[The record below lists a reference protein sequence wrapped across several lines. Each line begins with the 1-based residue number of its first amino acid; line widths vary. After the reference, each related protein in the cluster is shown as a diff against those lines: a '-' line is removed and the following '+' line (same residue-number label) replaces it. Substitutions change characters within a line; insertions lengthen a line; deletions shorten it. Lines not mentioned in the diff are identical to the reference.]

1 MGSILDVRA
10 LAPKDR
16 HAGIFGAFND
26 LVPGDYFV
34 LVNDHEPKPL
44 LYQFQAEHGGEF
56 EWWPLERGPEVW
68 RVVIAK
74 RTTRD
79 IARTVTD
86 YLQTDHRRLDAIFER
101 FSLAVK
107 DNRWEEALKDFREFS
122 LGLKRHIGVEEEI
135 LFPVFEE
142 KTGMKDAGPTF
153 VMKMEHQDIK
163 ALLDSTLD
171 ATDAKNPAAVAK
183 GMSALTNTLGDHN
196 MKEEQILYPES
207 DHFMSD
213 AERSDVIKRAQA
225 A

>member
-1 MGSILDVRA
+1 MGGILDVRA

-16 HAGIFGAFND
+16 HAGIFGAFKD
-26 LVPGDYFV
+26 LAPGDYFV
-34 LVNDHEPKPL
+34 LVNDHDPKPL
-44 LYQFQAEHGGEF
+44 LYQFQAEHDNEF
-56 EWWPLERGPEVW
+56 EWWPLERGTEVW
-68 RVVIAK
+68 RVIIAK
-74 RTTRD
+74 REAKDTH
-79 IARTVTD
+79 RTVTD

-101 FSLAVK
+101 FSRAVK
-107 DNRWEEALKDFREFS
+107 DGRWEEASKDFREFS

-142 KTGMKDAGPTF
+142 KTGMKDSGPTF
-153 VMKMEHQDIK
+153 VMREEHKDIK
-163 ALLDSTLD
+163 ALLDSILSG
-171 ATDAKNPAAVAK
+171 TDAKNPAAVAK

-207 DHFMSD
+207 DHFLSD

>member
-16 HAGIFGAFND
+16 HAGIFGAFKD
-26 LVPGDYFV
+26 LAPGDYFV

-44 LYQFQAEHGGEF
+44 LYQFQAEYGGEF

-74 RTTRD
+74 RKTRD
-79 IARTVTD
+79 DARTVTD

-101 FSLAVK
+101 FSIAVK
-107 DNRWEEALKDFREFS
+107 DSRWEDALRDFREFS

-163 ALLDSTLD
+163 TLLDSILKD
-171 ATDAKNPAAVAK
+171 TDDKNSASVAK

>member
-16 HAGIFGAFND
+16 HSGIFGAFKG
-26 LVPGDYFV
+26 LAPGDYFV

-44 LYQFQAEHGGEF
+44 LYQFQAEHNGEF
-56 EWWPLERGPEVW
+56 EWWPLERGPDVW

-74 RTTRD
+74 RKTRD
-79 IARTVTD
+79 IERTVTD

-101 FSLAVK
+101 FSFALK
-107 DNRWEEALKDFREFS
+107 DSRWEDAGLDFREFS

-135 LFPVFEE
+135 VFPVFEE
-142 KTGMKDAGPTF
+142 KTGMKDSGPTF
-153 VMKMEHQDIK
+153 VMREEHKDIK
-163 ALLDSTLD
+163 ALLDSILNG
-171 ATDAKNPAAVAK
+171 TDAKDAASVAK

>member
-16 HAGIFGAFND
+16 HSGIFGAFKG
-26 LVPGDYFV
+26 LAPGDYFV

-44 LYQFQAEHGGEF
+44 LYQFQAEHNGEF
-56 EWWPLERGPEVW
+56 EWWPLERGPEAW
-68 RVVIAK
+68 RVIIAK
-74 RTTRD
+74 RETKD
-79 IARTVTD
+79 AHRTITD

-107 DNRWEEALKDFREFS
+107 DGRWEDASLDFREFS

-142 KTGMKDAGPTF
+142 KTGMKDSGPTF
-153 VMKMEHQDIK
+153 VMRLEHQDIK

-171 ATDAKNPAAVAK
+171 GADAKNSAVVAK
-183 GMSALTNTLGDHN
+183 GMSALINTLGDHN
-196 MKEEQILYPES
+196 MKEEQILYPET
-207 DHFMSD
+207 DQFMSD